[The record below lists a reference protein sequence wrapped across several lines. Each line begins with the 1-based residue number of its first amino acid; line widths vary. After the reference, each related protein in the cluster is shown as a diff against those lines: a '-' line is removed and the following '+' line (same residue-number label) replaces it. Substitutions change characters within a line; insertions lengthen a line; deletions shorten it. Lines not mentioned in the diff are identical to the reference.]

1 MELPSEAFKEFA
13 PDFTFAFFNIGKL
26 DEERIQENVVLKFY
40 VAIIKALDSPQLREL
55 LPQLT
60 QGLYESLGHRTGLEY
75 IEIFF
80 KYLTKATEELGK
92 QDYQKALDLLPEGG
106 ENIMNT
112 LADQWINEGEQRIL
126 QQKPQWIEHG
136 KLEATQENLIKSLK
150 IRFEVVKPSVKDQ
163 IRSINSVDVLD
174 DLFELSFKCSSI
186 EEFTKYLNEVSES

>member
-136 KLEATQENLIKSLK
+136 KLEANQENLLDVAAEH
-150 IRFEVVKPSVKDQ
+150 FGPLPSILQ
-163 IRSINSVDVLD
+163 EEIRSIQSIDNLRALIRKVHRIDSLD
-174 DLFELSFKCSSI
+174 
-186 EEFTKYLNEVSES
+186 EFTSLVSRAAES